1 MEHGPSIPCL
11 TKAMA
16 GGRGQFDF
24 LGGWDTGWQ
33 EADICHAW
41 LDTRTIPAA
50 RPGLDGLWR
59 WLPDCR
65 YTLSQ
70 LQPRR
75 RVHHPFSFLRA
86 VEMLGEWG
94 TSRDASL
101 CESLVH
107 YRKRLS
113 PARSLIRFRAN
124 STAP

>member
-1 MEHGPSIPCL
+1 
-11 TKAMA
+11 MA

-24 LGGWDTGWQ
+24 LDGWDTGWQ
-33 EADICHAW
+33 EADICHAR
-41 LDTRTIPAA
+41 LNTRTIPAA

-86 VEMLGEWG
+86 VEMLREWG
-94 TSRDASL
+94 QGPSSAGAAVDQRRKSSSPCLNRRFSRSAKNP
-101 CESLVH
+101 VW
-107 YRKRLS
+107 
-113 PARSLIRFRAN
+113 
-124 STAP
+124 STLNDK